1 MERYCEFCFMV
12 YESPKKK
19 KEHLQTE
26 YHVKKEKRARREENF
41 ENYIQQHYPQ
51 MMSQYKGTT
60 LVHYLEMSKKM
71 YTNLKIQF
79 DENYMKDI

>member
-60 LVHYLEMSKKM
+60 LVHLLGNEQE
-71 YTNLKIQF
+71 NLYKSENNSLMKIT
-79 DENYMKDI
+79 